1 LQIKNPEVNMATPII
16 ECVPNFSEA
25 KRPEVMD
32 QIIKAITDVE
42 GVWLL
47 DQHSDEDHNR
57 TVVTFVGSPQGVE
70 EAAFQAIAKAATL
83 IDLSQ
88 HKGEHPRIGATD
100 VVPLIP
106 ISGVTMK
113 ECIQLSERLGERI
126 AAELKIPV
134 YLYEESARTPSR
146 RNLAAI
152 RKGEYETLKK
162 VIEVDESRVPDF
174 GPRQLGPAGAT
185 VIGAREFLIAYNIYL
200 TTEEVDIAKDIART
214 VRHSSGGLRY
224 VKALGMLVEGQAQ
237 VSMNL
242 TNFRKTPISLVVET
256 VRREAQRYG
265 VNISHSELVGL
276 IPQDALV
283 DMAVWYAQMNGFDSD
298 QVLEQKMYAAIQD
311 EGPKGD
317 VSLESRESFTDEL
330 AAGTPTP
337 GGGSAAAYAGAM
349 GAGLVAM
356 VARLTLGKAKY
367 KDVGIQMESILEETE
382 KLREI
387 LNAAVAADSAAFEA
401 LMAANRLP
409 KGTEEEKS
417 ARADAVQAATLEA
430 TQIPFQTA
438 RKSLRVMQLALQA
451 AALGYT
457 YAITDAG
464 TAAALAQAAI
474 SGAGYNV
481 RINALDL
488 RDEAVKGK
496 MLSELESM
504 ENRAVQFMTQLRSI
518 LKDRGGL
525 DVPSLE

>member
-1 LQIKNPEVNMATPII
+1 MATPII

-25 KRPEVMD
+25 RRPEVMAE
-32 QIIKAITDVE
+32 IIKAITAVE
-42 GVWLL
+42 EVWVL

-57 TVVTFVGSPQGVE
+57 TVVTFVGSPRGVE

-88 HKGEHPRIGATD
+88 HKGAHPRIGATD
-100 VVPLIP
+100 VVPFIP
-106 ISGVTMK
+106 ITGVTME
-113 ECIQLSERLGERI
+113 ECVRISERLGKRV

-134 YLYEESARTPSR
+134 YLYEESARSLER

-162 VIEVDESRVPDF
+162 VIEVDENRVPDF

-185 VIGAREFLIAYNIYL
+185 VIGAREFLIAYNIFL
-200 TTEEVDIAKDIART
+200 TTDRVEIAKDIART
-214 VRHSSGGLRY
+214 IRHSSGGLRY
-224 VKALGMLVEGQAQ
+224 VKALGMLVDNQAQ

-283 DMAVWYAQMNGFDSD
+283 DMAVWYAQMKVFNAD
-298 QVLEQKMYAAIQD
+298 QVLERKMYAAFQD
-311 EGPKGD
+311 EGPRRD

-349 GAGLVAM
+349 GAALVGM

-367 KDVGIQMESILEETE
+367 KDVKIQMEGILEEVE

-387 LNAAVAADSAAFEA
+387 LNAAVAADAAAFEA
-401 LMAANRLP
+401 VMAANRLP
-409 KGTEEEKS
+409 KGTDEEKS
-417 ARADAVQAATLEA
+417 ARAEAIQEATLEA
-430 TQIPFQTA
+430 SQIPFQTA
-438 RKSLRVMQLALQA
+438 RKSLRVLQLALQA

-464 TAAALAQAAI
+464 TAGALAQAAI

-481 RINALDL
+481 RINALDIK
-488 RDEAVKGK
+488 DEGVKVK
-496 MLSELESM
+496 LLSELDSI
-504 ENRAVQFMTQLRSI
+504 ENRAAQFMTQLKSL
-518 LKDRGGL
+518 LKERGGL
-525 DVPSLE
+525 DVPSLD